1 MNFGQSPYMF
11 TDSGSGQTFAEAF
24 DALALELRAGTAA
37 TAVTLQPWFENQIP
51 ASLSGTN
58 FCVIGATPVPCTQ
71 WLASSN
77 GSNLTNGNISSIF
90 SAIDLVRM
98 RAGLTP
104 FNNYVSQTLFL
115 RSSTGHSNYNAG
127 LFTLRKR
134 TSRGLTYALNYT
146 FSKSLDQFGAI
157 QNAASVM
164 PNSFDLDAEYGP
176 SDFDIK
182 HLFNATWLYELPY
195 GRGGTG
201 FTNSLLKNVFGGWYV
216 SGIFTSSSGVPLTV
230 TQGSQVWGGS
240 LFLGFN
246 SGAIPTV
253 EPGSFGNSAHYGAF
267 GSGGIG
273 TNASPTSGGSGYNL
287 FADPQAVYN
296 TLRRVEISRDG
307 RSGRANP
314 FRGMP
319 RWNLDM
325 SVGKRTSVTE
335 HASVVF
341 TADFFNVT
349 NSVVFANPGLSLA
362 GRTSFGVITSQF
374 VPPNRTVGSRWI
386 QLGLRVEF

>member
-1 MNFGQSPYMF
+1 VIS
-11 TDSGSGQTFAEAF
+11 SA
-24 DALALELRAGTAA
+24 
-37 TAVTLQPWFENQIP
+37 P
-51 ASLSGTN
+51 A
-58 FCVIGATPVPCTQ
+58 PCTQ
-71 WLASSN
+71 WLASTQGTS
-77 GSNLTNGNISSIF
+77 LVNGNISSIF

-104 FNNYVSQTLFL
+104 FNNYVSQTIFL
-115 RSSTGHSNYNAG
+115 RSSTGHSNYNAA

-134 TSRGLTYALNYT
+134 TSRGLTYTVNYT

-164 PNSFDLDAEYGP
+164 PNNFDLDAEYGP
-176 SDFDIK
+176 SEFDIT
-182 HLFNATWLYELPY
+182 HLFNASGLYELPY
-195 GRGGTG
+195 GRGSSTSFTG
-201 FTNSLLKNVFGGWYV
+201 SLLKRVFGGWYV
-216 SGIFTSSSGVPLTV
+216 SGIFTSSSGQPLTV

-253 EPGSFGNSAHYGAF
+253 DPSTFGNSSHYGAF

-273 TNASPTSGGSGYNL
+273 VNASPTCTPQPFCAGGSGTNL
-287 FADPQAVYN
+287 FEDPQAVFN
-296 TLRRVEISRDG
+296 SFRRVELSRDG

-314 FRGMP
+314 LRGMP

-325 SVGKRTSVTE
+325 SLGKRTTITE
-335 HASVVF
+335 RVGLVF
-341 TADFFNVT
+341 AADFFNVT
-349 NSVVFANPGLSLA
+349 NSVVFANPGLSL
-362 GRTSFGVITSQF
+362 TSQAAFGVITTQF
-374 VPPNRTVGSRWI
+374 IPANRTVGSRWI